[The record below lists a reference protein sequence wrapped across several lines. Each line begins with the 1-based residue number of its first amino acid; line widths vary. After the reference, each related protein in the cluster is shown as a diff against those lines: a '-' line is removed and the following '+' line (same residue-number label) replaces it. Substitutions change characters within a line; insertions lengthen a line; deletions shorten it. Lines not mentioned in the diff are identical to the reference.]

1 MSTHVRFSMSIA
13 VVIGF
18 LKVDCTFL
26 PIIYREE
33 TGFLRVNCT
42 FLPIIYREETNTAA
56 EMEQSLLQ
64 TPTPRVRLH
73 SLWKRRFSC
82 CAASTFYAFK
92 NGVSSYL
99 ASSV

>member
-1 MSTHVRFSMSIA
+1 MFIVTEYAALR
-13 VVIGF
+13 
-18 LKVDCTFL
+18 VDFTFL
-26 PIIYREE
+26 A
-33 TGFLRVNCT
+33 
-42 FLPIIYREETNTAA
+42 IIYREETNTAA
-56 EMEQSLLQ
+56 EVEQSLLQ

-92 NGVSSYL
+92 NGVSTYL